1 MMAPEESVTMPR
13 MAPVS
18 VCANPGMQ
26 QDKKSGSTH
35 ASDLE
40 IRFIIF
46 VSVERDMAGPQR

>member
-1 MMAPEESVTMPR
+1 
-13 MAPVS
+13 
-18 VCANPGMQ
+18 MQ

-46 VSVERDMAGPQR
+46 VSVERDIAGPQRYALSAEG